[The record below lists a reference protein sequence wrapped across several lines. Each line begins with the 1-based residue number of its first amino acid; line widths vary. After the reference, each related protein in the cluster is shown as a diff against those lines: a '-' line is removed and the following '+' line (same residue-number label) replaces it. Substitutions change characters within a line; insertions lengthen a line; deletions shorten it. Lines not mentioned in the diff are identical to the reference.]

1 MLPSGIELPNTIGLT
16 GTFNGGMN
24 AFNTNLSLVTEKGTA
39 KFNGKVGMIGRDT
52 TYDAFVSIRDFD
64 IGKIMKMDSTLGI
77 LSFEGKI
84 KGHGT
89 DPKKLVAN
97 FDGKVNRMD
106 AMGYRYQNI
115 DMNLTADKGDI
126 KASVVSPDPNIQ
138 LKLNATANMK
148 SKYPQVDFELMV
160 DTINLKNF
168 KING

>member
-77 LSFEGKI
+77 LSF
-84 KGHGT
+84 
-89 DPKKLVAN
+89 
-97 FDGKVNRMD
+97 
-106 AMGYRYQNI
+106 
-115 DMNLTADKGDI
+115 
-126 KASVVSPDPNIQ
+126 
-138 LKLNATANMK
+138 
-148 SKYPQVDFELMV
+148 
-160 DTINLKNF
+160 
-168 KING
+168 

>member
-1 MLPSGIELPNTIGLT
+1 
-16 GTFNGGMN
+16 
-24 AFNTNLSLVTEKGTA
+24 
-39 KFNGKVGMIGRDT
+39 
-52 TYDAFVSIRDFD
+52 
-64 IGKIMKMDSTLGI
+64 IMKMDSTLGI

-126 KASVVSPDPNIQ
+126 KAAVVSPDPNIQ
-138 LKLNATANMK
+138 LK
-148 SKYPQVDFELMV
+148 
-160 DTINLKNF
+160 
-168 KING
+168 